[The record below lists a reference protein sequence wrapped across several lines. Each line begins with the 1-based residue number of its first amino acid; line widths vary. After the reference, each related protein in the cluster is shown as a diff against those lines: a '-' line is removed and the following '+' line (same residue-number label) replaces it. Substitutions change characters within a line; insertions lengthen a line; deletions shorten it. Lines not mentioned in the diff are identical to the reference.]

1 MSLFFFT
8 PFPVS
13 LYATTVVAGARP
25 VQLPLGVLLAGDLP
39 RLQLPATLKPLS
51 QETIQ
56 QRIVESNAHPLL
68 REIRIRVVHHIQQTQ
83 TDPLFLQLEGLNMM
97 SSAA

>member
-13 LYATTVVAGARP
+13 LYATTVIAGARP

-51 QETIQ
+51 QEAIQ
-56 QRIVESNAHPLL
+56 QRIVESNT
-68 REIRIRVVHHIQQTQ
+68 IRILRPSYVTSNTSV
-83 TDPLFLQLEGLNMM
+83 
-97 SSAA
+97 AC